1 MAQRVLLSG
10 GSKLIRLATSRTGLA
25 GYQCVSFFLAPDRI
39 AYDRVDTAVNDRPVT
54 VTPSMQDAP

>member
-10 GSKLIRLATSRTGLA
+10 GSKLIRLA
-25 GYQCVSFFLAPDRI
+25 GYQCVSFSLAPDRI

-54 VTPSMQDAP
+54 VTPSMRDAP